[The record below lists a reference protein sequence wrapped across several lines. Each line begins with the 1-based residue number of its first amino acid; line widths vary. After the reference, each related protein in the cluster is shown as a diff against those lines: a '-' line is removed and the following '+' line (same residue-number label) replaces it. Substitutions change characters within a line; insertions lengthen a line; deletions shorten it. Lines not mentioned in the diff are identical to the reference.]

1 MLKRICRL
9 LLPDERKM
17 GIRVV
22 CAVFLCALLDFAGLA
37 ALLPVLFFLLDDGRD
52 KDAALL
58 FCLVAIVFILV
69 KNALAA
75 GLSRFQNH
83 FLMSLYRRLSFSLF
97 TSYYQ
102 RGLLFIRSRG
112 SIRLGYEV
120 NYICYA
126 FSLNL
131 LSPLLRMT
139 GELLLVFWVTAALLV
154 YAPLTV
160 LMLYIAF
167 LPFML
172 IYGWGIRKPM
182 RRYGEQEQQARREQS
197 RLVTETMKG
206 YAELELN
213 AAFPFLQQAFAQKV
227 RKISESRLKLETIQ
241 HLPLCLSEMAVIS
254 GLTLLTVFGTGD
266 IKALVGVFALAAFR
280 LLPALRG
287 ILGGW
292 TQVQNA
298 VYSLRIIEEGL
309 GDKGMEAVS
318 PSWGQEA
325 FSFQKEIR
333 IEHLTYA
340 YPESKEVLKDFCCTI
355 RKGEY
360 VGICG
365 ESGVGKSTLFNLL
378 LGFITP
384 DKGAIRIDGRPLADV
399 PRQEWHRKV
408 GYVQQEVFVLD
419 GTLAENIALG
429 CRSIDK
435 ERVAE
440 IVRLVRLD
448 AWMDELPQ
456 GMDTPLGE
464 GGGRLSGGQKQRVG
478 IARALYKKAEV
489 LRKYSINSLV
499 YWVTYV
505 HNVVYSFYRSMIY
518 CYINSTQRCAGS
530 IVIDIIPT
538 NGADKRKFFPFAPYF
553 PVTNVIKRYFY
564 PYFPAIIGIKG
575 YSFPYFP
582 YLSGIMKIKTALY
595 SLFSRLDW
603 HKTVVFPCLG
613 EIYEGI
619 RSLSWEIPVT

>member
-1 MLKRICRL
+1 
-9 LLPDERKM
+9 M

-213 AAFPFLQQAFAQKV
+213 AAFPFLQQAFAQRV
-227 RKISESRLKLETIQ
+227 RKISESRLKLETASSS
-241 HLPLCLSEMAVIS
+241 LP
-254 GLTLLTVFGTGD
+254 
-266 IKALVGVFALAAFR
+266 FR
-280 LLPALRG
+280 N
-287 ILGGW
+287 GGH
-292 TQVQNA
+292 
-298 VYSLRIIEEGL
+298 I
-309 GDKGMEAVS
+309 
-318 PSWGQEA
+318 
-325 FSFQKEIR
+325 
-333 IEHLTYA
+333 
-340 YPESKEVLKDFCCTI
+340 
-355 RKGEY
+355 
-360 VGICG
+360 
-365 ESGVGKSTLFNLL
+365 
-378 LGFITP
+378 
-384 DKGAIRIDGRPLADV
+384 
-399 PRQEWHRKV
+399 
-408 GYVQQEVFVLD
+408 
-419 GTLAENIALG
+419 
-429 CRSIDK
+429 
-435 ERVAE
+435 
-440 IVRLVRLD
+440 
-448 AWMDELPQ
+448 
-456 GMDTPLGE
+456 
-464 GGGRLSGGQKQRVG
+464 
-478 IARALYKKAEV
+478 
-489 LRKYSINSLV
+489 
-499 YWVTYV
+499 
-505 HNVVYSFYRSMIY
+505 
-518 CYINSTQRCAGS
+518 
-530 IVIDIIPT
+530 
-538 NGADKRKFFPFAPYF
+538 GADLAHRFRNRGYQSAG
-553 PVTNVIKRYFY
+553 RCLCCGG
-564 PYFPAIIGIKG
+564 FPAVTRFARHLRWLDTSTECG
-575 YSFPYFP
+575 
-582 YLSGIMKIKTALY
+582 
-595 SLFSRLDW
+595 LFSADYR
-603 HKTVVFPCLG
+603 G
-613 EIYEGI
+613 RIGG
-619 RSLSWEIPVT
+619 

>member
-213 AAFPFLQQAFAQKV
+213 AAFPFLQQAFA
-227 RKISESRLKLETIQ
+227 
-241 HLPLCLSEMAVIS
+241 
-254 GLTLLTVFGTGD
+254 
-266 IKALVGVFALAAFR
+266 
-280 LLPALRG
+280 
-287 ILGGW
+287 
-292 TQVQNA
+292 
-298 VYSLRIIEEGL
+298 
-309 GDKGMEAVS
+309 
-318 PSWGQEA
+318 
-325 FSFQKEIR
+325 
-333 IEHLTYA
+333 
-340 YPESKEVLKDFCCTI
+340 
-355 RKGEY
+355 
-360 VGICG
+360 
-365 ESGVGKSTLFNLL
+365 
-378 LGFITP
+378 
-384 DKGAIRIDGRPLADV
+384 
-399 PRQEWHRKV
+399 PRR
-408 GYVQQEVFVLD
+408 
-419 GTLAENIALG
+419 
-429 CRSIDK
+429 
-435 ERVAE
+435 
-440 IVRLVRLD
+440 
-448 AWMDELPQ
+448 
-456 GMDTPLGE
+456 
-464 GGGRLSGGQKQRVG
+464 
-478 IARALYKKAEV
+478 
-489 LRKYSINSLV
+489 
-499 YWVTYV
+499 
-505 HNVVYSFYRSMIY
+505 
-518 CYINSTQRCAGS
+518 
-530 IVIDIIPT
+530 
-538 NGADKRKFFPFAPYF
+538 
-553 PVTNVIKRYFY
+553 
-564 PYFPAIIGIKG
+564 
-575 YSFPYFP
+575 
-582 YLSGIMKIKTALY
+582 
-595 SLFSRLDW
+595 
-603 HKTVVFPCLG
+603 
-613 EIYEGI
+613 
-619 RSLSWEIPVT
+619 

>member
-22 CAVFLCALLDFAGLA
+22 CAVFLCALLNFAGLA

-69 KNALAA
+69 KNALVA

-213 AAFPFLQQAFAQKV
+213 AAFPFFQQAFAERI
-227 RKISESRLKLETIQ
+227 RKIRE
-241 HLPLCLSEMAVIS
+241 C
-254 GLTLLTVFGTGD
+254 
-266 IKALVGVFALAAFR
+266 
-280 LLPALRG
+280 
-287 ILGGW
+287 
-292 TQVQNA
+292 
-298 VYSLRIIEEGL
+298 
-309 GDKGMEAVS
+309 
-318 PSWGQEA
+318 
-325 FSFQKEIR
+325 
-333 IEHLTYA
+333 
-340 YPESKEVLKDFCCTI
+340 
-355 RKGEY
+355 
-360 VGICG
+360 
-365 ESGVGKSTLFNLL
+365 
-378 LGFITP
+378 
-384 DKGAIRIDGRPLADV
+384 
-399 PRQEWHRKV
+399 
-408 GYVQQEVFVLD
+408 
-419 GTLAENIALG
+419 
-429 CRSIDK
+429 
-435 ERVAE
+435 
-440 IVRLVRLD
+440 
-448 AWMDELPQ
+448 
-456 GMDTPLGE
+456 
-464 GGGRLSGGQKQRVG
+464 
-478 IARALYKKAEV
+478 
-489 LRKYSINSLV
+489 
-499 YWVTYV
+499 
-505 HNVVYSFYRSMIY
+505 
-518 CYINSTQRCAGS
+518 
-530 IVIDIIPT
+530 
-538 NGADKRKFFPFAPYF
+538 
-553 PVTNVIKRYFY
+553 PV
-564 PYFPAIIGIKG
+564 
-575 YSFPYFP
+575 
-582 YLSGIMKIKTALY
+582 
-595 SLFSRLDW
+595 
-603 HKTVVFPCLG
+603 
-613 EIYEGI
+613 
-619 RSLSWEIPVT
+619 

>member
-167 LPFML
+167 LPFM
-172 IYGWGIRKPM
+172 
-182 RRYGEQEQQARREQS
+182 
-197 RLVTETMKG
+197 
-206 YAELELN
+206 
-213 AAFPFLQQAFAQKV
+213 
-227 RKISESRLKLETIQ
+227 
-241 HLPLCLSEMAVIS
+241 
-254 GLTLLTVFGTGD
+254 
-266 IKALVGVFALAAFR
+266 IKALVGVFAVAAFR

-399 PRQEWHRKV
+399 PRQEWHRRV

-448 AWMDELPQ
+448 AWVDELPQ

-489 LRKYSINSLV
+489 LLLDEATSALDNETERAVNEMLLGLMKECRGLTVLTIAHRESSLA
-499 YWVTYV
+499 
-505 HNVVYSFYRSMIY
+505 Y
-518 CYINSTQRCAGS
+518 CHRVIRLNGKDNGS
-530 IVIDIIPT
+530 
-538 NGADKRKFFPFAPYF
+538 N
-553 PVTNVIKRYFY
+553 
-564 PYFPAIIGIKG
+564 
-575 YSFPYFP
+575 
-582 YLSGIMKIKTALY
+582 L
-595 SLFSRLDW
+595 
-603 HKTVVFPCLG
+603 
-613 EIYEGI
+613 
-619 RSLSWEIPVT
+619 

>member
-52 KDAALL
+52 KDAAQL

-213 AAFPFLQQAFAQKV
+213 AAFPFLQQAFAQRV

-266 IKALVGVFALAAFR
+266 IKALVGVFAVAAFR

-355 RKGEY
+355 
-360 VGICG
+360 
-365 ESGVGKSTLFNLL
+365 
-378 LGFITP
+378 
-384 DKGAIRIDGRPLADV
+384 
-399 PRQEWHRKV
+399 RKV

-489 LRKYSINSLV
+489 LLLDEATSALDNETERAVNEMLLGLMKECRGLTVLTIAHRESSLA
-499 YWVTYV
+499 
-505 HNVVYSFYRSMIY
+505 Y
-518 CYINSTQRCAGS
+518 CHRVIRLNGKDNGS
-530 IVIDIIPT
+530 
-538 NGADKRKFFPFAPYF
+538 N
-553 PVTNVIKRYFY
+553 
-564 PYFPAIIGIKG
+564 
-575 YSFPYFP
+575 
-582 YLSGIMKIKTALY
+582 L
-595 SLFSRLDW
+595 
-603 HKTVVFPCLG
+603 
-613 EIYEGI
+613 
-619 RSLSWEIPVT
+619 

>member
-1 MLKRICRL
+1 MLKRIYRL

-22 CAVFLCALLDFAGLA
+22 CALFLCALLDFAGLA
-37 ALLPVLFFLLDDGRD
+37 ALLPVLFFLLDGGRD
-52 KDAALL
+52 KSAALL
-58 FCLVAIVFILV
+58 FCLAAIAFILV
-69 KNALAA
+69 KNALVT

-83 FLMSLYRRLSFSLF
+83 FLMSLYHRLSLSLF
-97 TSYYQ
+97 TSYYR

-112 SIRLGYEV
+112 SVRLGYEV

-139 GELLLVFWVTAALLV
+139 GEFLLILLVTVALLV

-172 IYGWGIRKPM
+172 LYGWGVRKPM

-213 AAFPFLQQAFAQKV
+213 AAFPYLQHVFARGV
-227 RKISESRLKLETIQ
+227 EKISENRLKLETIQ

-254 GLTLLTVFGTGD
+254 GLTLLTAFGTGD
-266 IKALVGVFALAAFR
+266 IKAMVGVFAVAAFR

-298 VYSLRIIEEGL
+298 AYSLRIIEEGL
-309 GDKGMEAVS
+309 EEGAKTVS
-318 PSWGQEA
+318 PPLVQEE

-340 YPESKEVLKDFCCTI
+340 YPEGKDVLKDFCCMI

-360 VGICG
+360 IGICG
-365 ESGVGKSTLFNLL
+365 GSGMGKSTLFNLL
-378 LGFITP
+378 LGFLTP
-384 DKGAIRIDGRPLADV
+384 DKGAILIDGRSLAGL
-399 PRQEWHRKV
+399 PKQEWHRRV
-408 GYVQQEVFVLD
+408 GYVQQEVFVWN

-435 ERVAE
+435 ERIAE
-440 IVRLVRLD
+440 IVRWVRLD
-448 AWMDELPQ
+448 DWVDELPQ

-489 LRKYSINSLV
+489 LLLDEATSALDNETERAVNE
-499 YWVTYV
+499 
-505 HNVVYSFYRSMIY
+505 M
-518 CYINSTQRCAGS
+518 
-530 IVIDIIPT
+530 
-538 NGADKRKFFPFAPYF
+538 
-553 PVTNVIKRYFY
+553 
-564 PYFPAIIGIKG
+564 
-575 YSFPYFP
+575 
-582 YLSGIMKIKTALY
+582 LSGLMKECRGLTILTIAHRES
-595 SLFSRLDW
+595 SLAYCHRVIRLNGKDN
-603 HKTVVFPCLG
+603 G
-613 EIYEGI
+613 
-619 RSLSWEIPVT
+619 